1 MQMVED
7 SVNTN
12 DLIPSL
18 RAHNL
23 LTDDETEELML
34 PNYDRR
40 EKVMK
45 LLCILSTKGPLADLY
60 FTHALADAVR
70 ENPVHREILERV
82 FCQQFDVVTELNAE
96 ADIEKD
102 SASTS
107 RKRKRTIA
115 TIKPYATK
123 VPMSTPRQVQAHGII
138 LSDRYFDKIN
148 EIRRL
153 HYLADWEG
161 AEKIVEECRLMTLT
175 IGKRELGQ
183 GMGDE
188 VSVTAP
194 TELYV
199 AVALRNCS
207 GYITHK
213 MTDKVVEIVSEAK
226 ELCKHT
232 ASMSGCWQRCIAT
245 IRSLT
250 KPWSTLRT
258 PNSYICDTT

>member
-1 MQMVED
+1 MELSCPTD
-7 SVNTN
+7 T
-12 DLIPSL
+12 
-18 RAHNL
+18 
-23 LTDDETEELML
+23 LT
-34 PNYDRR
+34 
-40 EKVMK
+40 K
-45 LLCILSTKGPLADLY
+45 ST
-60 FTHALADAVR
+60 
-70 ENPVHREILERV
+70 
-82 FCQQFDVVTELNAE
+82 
-96 ADIEKD
+96 
-102 SASTS
+102 
-107 RKRKRTIA
+107 
-115 TIKPYATK
+115 
-123 VPMSTPRQVQAHGII
+123 
-138 LSDRYFDKIN
+138 
-148 EIRRL
+148 RL